1 MPNIEIKRESDIP
14 KEFGVIR
21 TAVKK
26 SLVWIREPKAP
37 EEKFHLSWGELTA
50 RPGIDFVI
58 CNDEQPDGA
67 YPIKIDE
74 FNRTYEETASG
85 TARYRKKQKNRLVK
99 IPEGWTATLHCREGE
114 ESASAGDWIAI
125 DTRGCPYAQSQDFV
139 NENLEFID
147 E

>member
-14 KEFGVIR
+14 KEFGAIR

-37 EEKFHLSWGELTA
+37 EEQFHLSWGELTA

-58 CNDEQPDGA
+58 CNDAQPDGE

-85 TARYRKKQKNRLVK
+85 TGKYRKKQKNRLVR
-99 IPEGWTATLHCREGE
+99 IPEGWTTTLHCREGE
-114 ESASAGDWIAI
+114 EQASAGDWIAI